1 MKHTSICCKLLTL
14 TLLLSA
20 LTGCGSKEPEK
31 TEKQIFAMD
40 TVMTLTAYGEAAGP
54 ALDAAAA
61 QINETARLLDPE
73 QEGSLVWTLNHSGG
87 AQTEVP
93 ELLYHM
99 LDTAGT
105 VYARSGGALDL
116 SVYPVVRTWGFID
129 QAYRVPSPDEI
140 AAAMEGVDYAAVT
153 FEQTGDTC
161 FAAVPDG
168 MEISFGSVAKGAMSD
183 AVVDTL
189 RENGVTSAV
198 ISLGGNVQT
207 LGLRPDGSDWTV
219 AVQDPNETGTYLGTI
234 AVGET
239 AVVTSGSYQ
248 RYFEENGVMYHHII
262 DPATGYPAESGLL
275 SATVVC
281 PDGAMA
287 DCLSTA
293 MFVLGEDGA
302 LDYWRTWGGF
312 ELLLVTTD
320 GRVVLT
326 DGLRDAFTA
335 NGDRY
340 TIVFTD

>member
-73 QEGSLVWTLNHSGG
+73 QEGSLVWTLNHSAG
-87 AQTEVP
+87 ARTEIP
-93 ELLYHM
+93 ALLYHM

-140 AAAMEGVDYAAVT
+140 AAAMERVDYAAVT
-153 FEQTGDTC
+153 YEQTGDTC

-219 AVQDPNETGTYLGTI
+219 AVQDPHDTGTFLGTI

-248 RYFEENGVMYHHII
+248 RYFEENGMVYHHII

>member
-87 AQTEVP
+87 AQTEIP

-219 AVQDPNETGTYLGTI
+219 AVQDPHDTGTFLGTI

-248 RYFEENGVMYHHII
+248 RYFEENGMVYHHII
-262 DPATGYPAESGLL
+262 DPATGYPADSGLL

>member
-87 AQTEVP
+87 AQTEIP

-219 AVQDPNETGTYLGTI
+219 AVQDPHDTGTFLGTI

-248 RYFEENGVMYHHII
+248 RYFEENGMVYHHII

>member
-40 TVMTLTAYGEAAGP
+40 TVMTLTAYGEAAGA

-61 QINETARLLDPE
+61 EINETARLLDPE

-140 AAAMEGVDYAAVT
+140 AAAMEGVNYAAVT

-219 AVQDPNETGTYLGTI
+219 AVQDPHDTGTFLGTI

-248 RYFEENGVMYHHII
+248 RYFEENGMVYHHII

-293 MFVLGEDGA
+293 MFVLGEEGA
-302 LDYWRTWGGF
+302 LEYWRTWGGF

>member
-61 QINETARLLDPE
+61 QINETARLLDAE

-219 AVQDPNETGTYLGTI
+219 AVQDPHDTGTFLGTI

-248 RYFEENGVMYHHII
+248 RYFEENGMVYHHII

-302 LDYWRTWGGF
+302 LEYWRTWGGF

>member
-153 FEQTGDTC
+153 YEQTGDTC

-219 AVQDPNETGTYLGTI
+219 AVQDPHDTGTFLGTI

-248 RYFEENGVMYHHII
+248 RYFEENGMVYHHII

>member
-40 TVMTLTAYGEAAGP
+40 TVMTLTAYGEAAGA
-54 ALDAAAA
+54 ALDAAAT

-87 AQTEVP
+87 AQTEIP

-219 AVQDPNETGTYLGTI
+219 AVQDPHDTGTFLGTI

-248 RYFEENGVMYHHII
+248 RYFEENGMVYHHII

>member
-93 ELLYHM
+93 ELLHHM

-153 FEQTGDTC
+153 YEQTGDAC

-219 AVQDPNETGTYLGTI
+219 AVQDPHDTGTFLGTI

-248 RYFEENGVMYHHII
+248 RYFEENSMVYHHII

>member
-87 AQTEVP
+87 AQTEIP

-153 FEQTGDTC
+153 YEQTGDTC

-219 AVQDPNETGTYLGTI
+219 AVQDPHDTGTFLGTI

-248 RYFEENGVMYHHII
+248 RYFEENGMVYHHII

>member
-105 VYARSGGALDL
+105 VYARSGGAQDL

-219 AVQDPNETGTYLGTI
+219 AVQDPHDTGTFLGTI

-248 RYFEENGVMYHHII
+248 RYFEENGMVYHHII

>member
-1 MKHTSICCKLLTL
+1 MRHTSICCKLLTL

-20 LTGCGSKEPEK
+20 MTGCGSKEPEK
-31 TEKQIFAMD
+31 TEKQLFAMD
-40 TVMTLTAYGEAAGP
+40 TVMTLTVYGENAGA

-61 QINETARLLDPE
+61 EINETARLLDPE
-73 QEGSLVWTLNHSGG
+73 QEGSLVWTLNHNGG
-87 AQTEVP
+87 EPTEIP
-93 ELLYHM
+93 ALLYRM
-99 LDTAGT
+99 LDTAGA
-105 VYARSGGALDL
+105 VYARTGGALDL
-116 SVYPVVRTWGFID
+116 SVYPVVKTWGFID
-129 QAYRVPSPDEI
+129 QAYRVPPEEEI
-140 AAAMEGVDYAAVT
+140 ATAMEAVDYSAVT
-153 FEQTGDTC
+153 YEQTGDVCYAT
-161 FAAVPDG
+161 VPGG

-183 AVVDTL
+183 AVTSTL

-219 AVQDPNETGTYLGTI
+219 AVQDPADTSTYLGTI
-234 AVGET
+234 TVGET

-248 RYFEENGVMYHHII
+248 RYFEENGVVYHHII
-262 DPATGYPAESGLL
+262 DPATGYPADSGLQ
-275 SATVVC
+275 AVTVVC
-281 PDGAMA
+281 PEGTMA

-312 ELLLVTTD
+312 ELILVTTD

-326 DGLRDAFTA
+326 DGLRDVFTA

-340 TIVFTD
+340 TFSFTD

>member
-219 AVQDPNETGTYLGTI
+219 AVQDPHDTGTFLGTI

-248 RYFEENGVMYHHII
+248 RYFEENGMVYHHII

>member
-40 TVMTLTAYGEAAGP
+40 TVMTLTAYGEAAG
-54 ALDAAAA
+54 ASLDAAAA

-219 AVQDPNETGTYLGTI
+219 AVQDPHDTGTFLGTI

-248 RYFEENGVMYHHII
+248 RYFEENGMVYHHII

>member
-219 AVQDPNETGTYLGTI
+219 AVQDPHDTGTFLGTI

-248 RYFEENGVMYHHII
+248 RYFEENGMVYHHII

-302 LDYWRTWGGF
+302 LEYWRTWGGF

>member
-40 TVMTLTAYGEAAGP
+40 TVMTLTAYGEAAGA

-61 QINETARLLDPE
+61 EINETARLLDPE

-87 AQTEVP
+87 ARTEVP
-93 ELLYHM
+93 ALLYHM

-219 AVQDPNETGTYLGTI
+219 AVQDPHDTGTFLGTI

-248 RYFEENGVMYHHII
+248 RYFEENGMVYHHII

>member
-219 AVQDPNETGTYLGTI
+219 AVQDPADTSTYLGTI
-234 AVGET
+234 TVGET

-248 RYFEENGVMYHHII
+248 RYFE
-262 DPATGYPAESGLL
+262 DPSPERMPLL
-275 SATVVC
+275 
-281 PDGAMA
+281 
-287 DCLSTA
+287 
-293 MFVLGEDGA
+293 
-302 LDYWRTWGGF
+302 
-312 ELLLVTTD
+312 
-320 GRVVLT
+320 
-326 DGLRDAFTA
+326 
-335 NGDRY
+335 
-340 TIVFTD
+340 

>member
-248 RYFEENGVMYHHII
+248 RYFEENGMVYHHII

>member
-153 FEQTGDTC
+153 YEQTGDTC

-219 AVQDPNETGTYLGTI
+219 AVQDPHDTGTFLGTI

-248 RYFEENGVMYHHII
+248 RYFEENGMVYHHII

-320 GRVVLT
+320 SRVVLT

>member
-87 AQTEVP
+87 ARTEVP
-93 ELLYHM
+93 ALLYHM

-116 SVYPVVRTWGFID
+116 SVYPVVKTWGFID

-140 AAAMEGVDYAAVT
+140 AAARERVDYAAVT
-153 FEQTGDTC
+153 YEQTGDAC

-168 MEISFGSVAKGAMSD
+168 MEISFGSVTKGAMSD

-219 AVQDPNETGTYLGTI
+219 AVQDPHDTGTFLGTI

-248 RYFEENGVMYHHII
+248 RYFEENGMVYHHII

>member
-87 AQTEVP
+87 AQTEIP

-153 FEQTGDTC
+153 YEQTGDTC

-168 MEISFGSVAKGAMSD
+168 MEISFGSVAKGTMSD

-219 AVQDPNETGTYLGTI
+219 AVQDPHDTGTFLGTI

-248 RYFEENGVMYHHII
+248 RYFEENGMVYHHII

>member
-93 ELLYHM
+93 ELLHHM

-219 AVQDPNETGTYLGTI
+219 AVQDPHDTGTFLGTI

-248 RYFEENGVMYHHII
+248 RYFEENGMVYHHII

>member
-153 FEQTGDTC
+153 YEQTGDTC

-219 AVQDPNETGTYLGTI
+219 AVQDPHDTGTFLGTI

-248 RYFEENGVMYHHII
+248 RYFEENGVVYHHII
-262 DPATGYPAESGLL
+262 DPATGYPADSGLL

-293 MFVLGEDGA
+293 MFVLGEEGA

>member
-87 AQTEVP
+87 AQTEIP

-248 RYFEENGVMYHHII
+248 RYFEENGMVYHHII

>member
-219 AVQDPNETGTYLGTI
+219 AVQDPHDTGTFLGTI
-234 AVGET
+234 AVG
-239 AVVTSGSYQ
+239 
-248 RYFEENGVMYHHII
+248 
-262 DPATGYPAESGLL
+262 
-275 SATVVC
+275 
-281 PDGAMA
+281 
-287 DCLSTA
+287 
-293 MFVLGEDGA
+293 
-302 LDYWRTWGGF
+302 
-312 ELLLVTTD
+312 
-320 GRVVLT
+320 
-326 DGLRDAFTA
+326 
-335 NGDRY
+335 
-340 TIVFTD
+340 

>member
-168 MEISFGSVAKGAMSD
+168 MAKGAMSD

-219 AVQDPNETGTYLGTI
+219 AVQDPHDTGTFLGTI

-248 RYFEENGVMYHHII
+248 RYFEENGMVYHHII

>member
-87 AQTEVP
+87 AQTEIP

-219 AVQDPNETGTYLGTI
+219 AVQDPHDTGTFLGTI

-262 DPATGYPAESGLL
+262 DPATGYPADSGLL

>member
-14 TLLLSA
+14 TLLLFA

-219 AVQDPNETGTYLGTI
+219 AVQDPHDTGTFLGTI

-248 RYFEENGVMYHHII
+248 RYFEENGMVYHHII

-312 ELLLVTTD
+312 EMLLVTTD